1 MLEKIYY
8 WFYVTLRAFGNE
20 HEIAVFTCKLF
31 MIAFFMMPIGIIVI
45 DVFSENAWIIQYFEL
60 SQLQKRI
67 VVLLLFIPLHPIL
80 TIILNKRKWSEIAL
94 DKYNSEYQDKV
105 LTWQSKALL
114 ILRAQLLV
122 FWSLILAISLHF
134 VSELI

>member
-20 HEIAVFTCKLF
+20 HEITVFTCKLF
-31 MIAFFMMPIGIIVI
+31 MIAFFVMPIGIIVTDI
-45 DVFSENAWIIQYFEL
+45 FSENAWIIQYFEL
-60 SQLQKRI
+60 NQLQKRI
-67 VVLLLFIPLHPIL
+67 VVLLLFIPLYPIL
-80 TIILNKRKWSEIAL
+80 TIIVNKRKWSEIAL
-94 DKYNSEYQDKV
+94 ERYNSEYQDKA

-114 ILRAQLLV
+114 MLRTQLLI